1 MLKGV
6 FIDVKKLFC
15 CDKRKFKC
23 FFGGLLCF
31 CCIVSCLLLGVLF
44 VVIWV
49 CNK

>member
-15 CDKRKFKC
+15 CDMRKFKC
-23 FFGGLLCF
+23 FFCF
-31 CCIVSCLLLGVLF
+31 YCVVSCLLLGVLF